1 MTSTTL
7 AQLLMASGVLCF
19 LLALRVLVRQ
29 RRILEV
35 VPYSNTT
42 LSLPTKWD
50 DLEITQVL
58 QRHSDNPA
66 VLSHAI
72 SSIKTRMILGQNLK
86 TAQQRLKLLASVV
99 EVFKLNK
106 EMQGLLHDL
115 HLEEKE
121 FEIKQ
126 IETQTRKEDA
136 QAKLQ
141 YEVQLRE
148 LRRQRDELV
157 LKKEISQLQQ
167 EIKNVETVP
176 PPMPTE
182 VKLTPEQQRANDK
195 AACEA
200 RIQSLKAEKQNALKL
215 DDEQERILKVNAIDD
230 ALQREMER
238 WAKLL

>member
-1 MTSTTL
+1 MTPTAI

-19 LLALRVLVRQ
+19 LLALRVLIRQ

-35 VPYSNTT
+35 VTNSNMTI
-42 LSLPTKWD
+42 SLPTRWD

-72 SSIKTRMILGQNLK
+72 SSIKTRMILGQDLK
-86 TAQQRLKLLASVV
+86 TAQQRLKLLASVI

-136 QAKLQ
+136 QAKLHS
-141 YEVQLRE
+141 EVQLRE
-148 LRRQRDELV
+148 LRRQRDELQI
-157 LKKEISQLQQ
+157 KKEISQLQQ

-182 VKLTPEQQRANDK
+182 VKLTPEQQRSNDK
-195 AACEA
+195 VACEA

>member
-1 MTSTTL
+1 
-7 AQLLMASGVLCF
+7 
-19 LLALRVLVRQ
+19 
-29 RRILEV
+29 
-35 VPYSNTT
+35 
-42 LSLPTKWD
+42 
-50 DLEITQVL
+50 
-58 QRHSDNPA
+58 
-66 VLSHAI
+66 
-72 SSIKTRMILGQNLK
+72 MILGQNLK